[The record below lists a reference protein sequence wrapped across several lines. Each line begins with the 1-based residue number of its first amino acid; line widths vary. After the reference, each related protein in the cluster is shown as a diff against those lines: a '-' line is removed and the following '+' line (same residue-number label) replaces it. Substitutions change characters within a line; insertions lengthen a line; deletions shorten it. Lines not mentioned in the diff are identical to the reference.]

1 VAERGRS
8 VAADY
13 QIYVRG
19 RLGPEVQHA
28 LADLRPQPRSNCTLL
43 SAEGIDQAALY
54 GILDRLRSLA
64 LEVDSLWRTDAR
76 TTG

>member
-1 VAERGRS
+1 

-19 RLGPEVQHA
+19 RLGPEAQHA
-28 LADLRPQPRSNCTLL
+28 LADLRPQLRSNRTQLF
-43 SAEGIDQAALY
+43 AEDIDQAALY

-64 LEVDSLWRTDAR
+64 LEVDSVWRTGAG